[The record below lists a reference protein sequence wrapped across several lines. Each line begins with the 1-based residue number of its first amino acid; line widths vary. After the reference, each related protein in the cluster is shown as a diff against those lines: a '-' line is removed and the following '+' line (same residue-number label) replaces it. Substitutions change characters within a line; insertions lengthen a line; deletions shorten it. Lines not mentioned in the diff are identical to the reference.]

1 MRRTVMAHVLGAALC
16 AAGAVAAQAV
26 GPDAGASA
34 AQAVNPDAGAPVAQA
49 VRPLPGVTPSPQIDD
64 PRAGKNVLNAGPE
77 PRVKLPPGSRDHAA
91 IFGSDDEDEQALASQ
106 EQALQEQKNQLMLL
120 ERLFTQKPAGATPAP
135 PAMMPLNQGSTMRPL
150 APTPGGSQLDRGKMD
165 EMQRRVDSLRREAD
179 TLRQSGK

>member
-1 MRRTVMAHVLGAALC
+1 MRSTVMALVLGAALC
-16 AAGAVAAQAV
+16 AAGTAAAQAV
-26 GPDAGASA
+26 SPDTGGA
-34 AQAVNPDAGAPVAQA
+34 D
-49 VRPLPGVTPSPQIDD
+49 SPQVDD

-91 IFGSDDEDEQALASQ
+91 IFGSEDEDEQALASQ
-106 EQALQEQKNQLMLL
+106 EQALQEQKNQLLLL
-120 ERLFTQKPAGATPAP
+120 ERLFTQKPAGATPTP
-135 PAMMPLNQGSTMRPL
+135 PAMMLLNTGSTMRPL